1 MTVLEAFHPA
11 VRTWFERRFAAPT
24 DAQSAGWPEIMA
36 GRDTLISAPTG
47 SGKTLAAFLVSID
60 SLIKQ
65 AEAGTLD
72 DTVHVV
78 YVSPLKAL
86 SSDISRNLEE
96 PLEGI
101 AEVAKELSL
110 PEIRIRTALR
120 TGDTTQHERQQIIKD
135 PPHILITT
143 PESLYLMVTAER
155 SREILRNVQ
164 TVIVDEI
171 HALVRDKRGS
181 HLALTLARLDHVCG
195 ERPARVGLS
204 ATVKPI
210 EYAAQFLVGADRVR
224 PEGVPECAV
233 VNSGHQ
239 RDIDVSLSVPPADL
253 EAVASAEQWRDTY
266 DELAELIK
274 AHRTTLVFVNTRRLS
289 ERVAFALAERIGEE
303 HVGAHH
309 GSLSKER
316 RLTLERRLK
325 DGELKALVAT
335 ASLEL
340 GIDIGAVDLVC
351 QLESPRSITTFL
363 QRVGRS
369 GHALGLTPKGILFPT
384 TRDELVECAALIRA
398 VRSGRL
404 DRVYPPEAPLD
415 ILAQQVVAE
424 AACEPWAED
433 DMYGLV
439 CKAWPYANLERKD
452 FDEIVEMMSE
462 GIAVGSGRVAHYI
475 HRDRINGILRG
486 RRGARSVAIQCGGAI
501 PEIADYRVI
510 AEPEGTFVGTL
521 DEDFSV
527 ESMAGDI
534 FLLGSTSWRILRIE
548 AAGIV
553 RVEDARGAPP
563 TIPFWNGEAP
573 GRTLE
578 LSEEVS
584 RLRADIA
591 ARLPDTRRPG
601 SSVSQPHHG
610 SGSSTASQG
619 SENAS
624 RNGDDNAIPE
634 RELSLTGHPSGQ
646 LSLTKW
652 LEAEC
657 SLPPGAAEQILR
669 YVRVQRDSLG
679 IVPTQQDIVFE
690 RFFDESG
697 GQQLVVHAPFGAR
710 INRAWGLALRKRFC
724 VGFDFEL
731 QAAASDDA
739 MLLSI
744 GPNNSFPLEAMFDLV
759 KPQWARES
767 VEQALLIGN
776 SPMWGSRWR
785 WDATRSLAILRQRSG
800 RRVAPPLQRM
810 KADDLMAAVFPRL
823 VACQENVVGAIEL
836 PDHPLVRQAMT
847 DCLYEAMDL
856 DGLME
861 ALNRIERGE
870 IKYHARDTTE
880 PSPFAHEIINSKP
893 YTYLDDAPLEERR
906 ARAVVLRRTLPENAR
921 DLGVLDPD
929 AIALVREEASPQPRD
944 AEELHDLLLNA
955 VALRSDLGAELTPW
969 FDTLADDRRVAAL
982 ETADGVRLWF
992 AAENLPLVRELY
1004 PGATVRPELRLP
1016 PNLEREATEDEA
1028 RLAVVRGHID
1038 TLGPVTASEL
1048 AARVGLSVAAINVGL
1063 AMLEGEG
1070 TVLRGHFRRDVDE
1083 EEWCD
1088 RRLLARIHRYTL
1100 DRLRS
1105 EIEPVSIQDL
1115 MRFLLRWQHLA
1126 PRTQL
1131 EGKRGLF
1138 EAIAQLQGFDVPAI
1152 AWERH
1157 ILPSRVAAYK
1167 GSWLDELCLSG
1178 DVAWARLASRK
1189 GAYGENGSSRAAA
1202 NSATPVSFARRVD
1215 LPWLLAC
1222 IRNGTPPEVPRAGAG
1237 ADILELLEARGAL
1250 FHDDIVAG
1258 SRRLPTDVER
1268 GLWDLVAR
1276 GLITADGFQALR
1288 SLMASTKKRNI
1299 HRPQR
1304 ARLFR
1309 TLSVAG
1315 TPSGRWSLLPSLA
1328 SALAVAQGPSPEPAH
1343 PEVSKGGSRPAH
1355 SEVSKDEAEPT
1366 VQSGL
1371 PAVDEL
1377 AEFWAEQLLFRYG
1390 VVFRDITQRET
1401 FAVPW
1406 REVLRAL
1413 RRMEAR
1419 GQIRGGRFV
1428 AGVYGEQYAR
1438 PEAVEALRKVR
1449 RTEKTGELVRVSAVG
1464 PLNLAGIVTPGPRVP
1479 AVHTKSL
1486 LLRDGVP
1493 LGEEEAAEAIEESHK
1508 LLTGAR

>member
-1 MTVLEAFHPA
+1 MTVLDSFHPA
-11 VRTWFERRFAAPT
+11 VRTWFERRFGAPT
-24 DAQSAGWPEIMA
+24 DAQAGGWPEIVA

-60 SLIKQ
+60 RLIKD
-65 AEAGTLD
+65 ADAGTLD
-72 DTVHVV
+72 DSVHVV
-78 YVSPLKAL
+78 YISPLKAL
-86 SSDISRNLEE
+86 SSDIRRNLEE
-96 PLEGI
+96 PLEAI
-101 AEVAKELSL
+101 AEVAKEMGL
-110 PEIRIRTALR
+110 PEVRIRTALR

-155 SREILRNVQ
+155 SREILRNVK

-171 HALVRDKRGS
+171 HALIRDKRGS

-195 ERPARVGLS
+195 ERPSRVGLS

-210 EYAAQFLVGADRVR
+210 EYAAQFLVGSDRVDADGT
-224 PEGVPECAV
+224 PDCVI

-239 RDIDVSLSVPPADL
+239 RDLDISISVPPADL

-289 ERVAFALAERIGEE
+289 ERVAFALSERIGEE

-316 RLTLERRLK
+316 RLTLERCLK

-369 GHALGLTPKGILFPT
+369 GHALGLTPKGVLFPT
-384 TRDELVECAALIRA
+384 TRDELVECAALVRA
-398 VRSGRL
+398 VHSGRL

-433 DMYGLV
+433 EMFALV
-439 CKAWPYANLERKD
+439 QRAWPYAGLERKD

-475 HRDRINGILRG
+475 HRDQINGVLRG

-521 DEDFSV
+521 DEDFSI

-534 FLLGSTSWRILRIE
+534 FLLGSTSWRIKRIE
-548 AAGIV
+548 AAGVV
-553 RVEDARGAPP
+553 RVEDAHGAPP
-563 TIPFWNGEAP
+563 NIPFWNGEAP

-591 ARLPDTRRPG
+591 ARLPDR
-601 SSVSQPHHG
+601 HG
-610 SGSSTASQG
+610 SGSSAG
-619 SENAS
+619 SHSPEIS
-624 RNGDDNAIPE
+624 DRSGDSDAMP
-634 RELSLTGHPSGQ
+634 GQQ
-646 LSLTKW
+646 LSLTPVQRW

-657 SLPPGAAEQILR
+657 SLPPEAAEQIVR
-669 YVRVQRDSLG
+669 YVRVQRDSMG

-739 MLLSI
+739 LLLSI

-776 SPMWGSRWR
+776 SPMWGARWR
-785 WDATRSLAILRQRSG
+785 WDATRSLAILRQRG
-800 RRVAPPLQRM
+800 GKRVAPPLQRM

-823 VACQENVVGAIEL
+823 VACQENVTGAIEL

-856 DGLME
+856 DGLMD
-861 ALNRIERGE
+861 ALAKVERGE

-880 PSPFAHEIINSKP
+880 PSPFAHEMINSKP
-893 YTYLDDAPLEERR
+893 YTFLDDAPLEERR

-944 AEELHDLLLNA
+944 PEELHDMLLNLVA
-955 VALRSDLGAELTPW
+955 VRSDLDADWTPW
-969 FDTLADDRRVAAL
+969 FDALVADGRAAVL
-982 ETADGVRLWF
+982 ETGDGSRLWF

-1004 PGATVRPELRLP
+1004 PGAAIRPDIHLP
-1016 PNLEREATEDEA
+1016 PHLDREVTEDDA
-1028 RLAVVRGHID
+1028 RIAIVRGHID
-1038 TLGPVTASEL
+1038 TLGPVTATEL
-1048 AARVGLSVAAINVGL
+1048 AARTGLSVPAINAGL

-1105 EIEPVSIQDL
+1105 EIEPVAIQDF
-1115 MRFLLRWQHLA
+1115 MRFALRWQHLA
-1126 PRTQL
+1126 PGTQL
-1131 EGKRGLF
+1131 EGKRGLL
-1138 EAIAQLQGFDVPAI
+1138 EAVAQLQGFDVPAV

-1178 DVAWARLASRK
+1178 DVAWARLAARK
-1189 GAYGENGSSRAAA
+1189 SPSGENGSSRSVA
-1202 NSATPVSFARRVD
+1202 NSATPISFARRVD

-1222 IRNGTPPEVPRAGAG
+1222 IRNGAPPEVPHAGAG
-1237 ADILELLEARGAL
+1237 ADILELLEAKGAL
-1250 FHDDIVAG
+1250 FHDDIVSG

-1276 GLITADGFQALR
+1276 GLVTADGFQALR
-1288 SLMASTKKRNI
+1288 SLMASTKKRNF

-1328 SALAVAQGPSPEPAH
+1328 S
-1343 PEVSKGGSRPAH
+1343 GGSGF
-1355 SEVSKDEAEPT
+1355 SLTEGLGEALDAE
-1366 VQSGL
+1366 QL

-1390 VVFRDITQRET
+1390 VVFRDLTQRET

-1449 RTEKTGELVRVSAVG
+1449 RTEKTGELVRVSAVD
-1464 PLNLAGIVTPGPRVP
+1464 PLNLAGIITPGPRVP

-1486 LLRDGVP
+1486 ILRDGVP
-1493 LGEEEAAEAIEESHK
+1493 LGEEEAAAAIEESRK
-1508 LLTGAR
+1508 LLAGAR